1 MKRSK
6 FDLSFPIQTTF
17 NAGKLV
23 PFLVQDTLPNDTFY
37 ISARSFIRAQPMTA
51 PLLHDVDVFLQ
62 YWYCPER
69 ILWDNAE
76 AFFLGSNELEG
87 LASPT
92 RPYITTPAEGFGI
105 GSLADYIGVPTPLD
119 ANDAT
124 GKNVKF
130 SAIPFRAYAKI
141 WNDKYR
147 DKNLQNEVSFSFND
161 GLDETTSR
169 SLLSPNFKKDYFHNA
184 EQVKQL
190 GASVNVPIT
199 QASGDEAHYYHY
211 EIVIDELWVVDNMLP
226 AAGAKLGDPIER
238 VYPRGILPT
247 NGHFGMDRGGAFP
260 TVTITQ
266 VKDWVKTHIDSM
278 VVGQKIYIDQF
289 ASEKP
294 TRHCVAMWLNVKQ
307 LHQGSNATAG
317 IVESAS
323 NARIIN
329 AKPDSSTLVL
339 QVAEGKIVYHSSS
352 LQTSGSLS
360 IENLSQATHMQRYQ
374 ERMLKIENDY
384 SKFLKQ
390 MYGFS
395 IRSDIIDEPQYLGG
409 SRAQIVFSEVV
420 QTSEGTQGGVGSMY
434 GHGVGRAKQRPIKF
448 RCPEHGVIL
457 GLISVRPRFVYSQ
470 GIDRAWSRK
479 SRFDFFLPDFTDIGL
494 QEVMQKELMATSSND
509 SILFGYTERFEEY
522 RRRFPKIAGMFKR
535 ELANWNMAQ
544 KFSSP
549 PSLNG
554 SFLSMSGGDAAFARP
569 FAVPSEHQYLMY
581 LFNRITAIR
590 NVPKY
595 ASRTKI

>member
-92 RPYITTPAEGFGI
+92 RPYITAPAEGFGI

-119 ANDAT
+119 TNDAT

-147 DKNLQNEVSFSFND
+147 DKNLQNEVSLSFDD
-161 GLDETTSR
+161 GLDELTSL
-169 SLLSPNFKKDYFHNA
+169 SLLSPNFKKDYFHSA
-184 EQVKQL
+184 EQVRQL
-190 GASVNVPIT
+190 GAGVNVPIT
-199 QASGDEAHYYHY
+199 QASGDEAQYYHY
-211 EIVIDELWVVDNMLP
+211 TFHMFFE
-226 AAGAKLGDPIER
+226 KIEPNVGISAEKHYIWR
-238 VYPRGILPT
+238 EAYPRCNYIHLNST
-247 NGHFGMDRGGAFP
+247 IIAAF
-260 TVTITQ
+260 
-266 VKDWVKTHIDSM
+266 KDAVSKNLSNL
-278 VVGQKIYIDQF
+278 VVGKRYFWTSAGKLTESYNEGITAATIDGGCQNCAKYAF
-289 ASEKP
+289 RLVTKE
-294 TRHCVAMWLNVKQ
+294 
-307 LHQGSNATAG
+307 LHQGENA
-317 IVESAS
+317 IAS
-323 NARIIN
+323 WGATS
-329 AKPDSSTLVL
+329 PST
-339 QVAEGKIVYHSSS
+339 VAEGGTYGMWISNSHLHFHTSS

-384 SKFLKQ
+384 SKFLKK

-494 QEVMQKELMATSSND
+494 QEVMQKELMATSDND

-522 RRRFPKIAGMFKR
+522 RRRFPKVAGMFKK